1 MTPLVGNASGVTQP
15 EQIEGL
21 VAALDAL
28 AGAVGMVEFDLPTPN
43 RAQHRVDRDR
53 IAADVAGSAARL
65 RHLEAPLLVVVGG
78 VTGAGKS
85 TFVNTMLGRDALA
98 TGPVRPTTSVPA
110 LICHPDDARWFTDDR
125 VLPGLARVEAKE
137 GEHLPAGGNHLRL
150 IRTSAVPPGLA
161 VVDSPDIDS
170 VAAHNRV
177 LADELLDSADL
188 WLWFTSAGKYADEDS
203 MRYLRRARDR
213 RTALAVVLAQ
223 LHTADAEAVLDDFR
237 RKLATEGLSGARVF
251 TIPVA
256 TVSAGRLPSDAVA
269 PVRDWLHALAGE
281 STRRVHRLTTLQGA
295 LDVLKR
301 EVGVVTEALREDLQV
316 SSQLLNDVDRSY
328 GEAADDFAHAL
339 EEGLALRGEVIAR
352 WDRFVGA
359 GRFLKATEAATG
371 QARAWIKTLMK
382 NVGLAEEQRLER
394 QVRVEVAEQIS
405 SIAGRLADLAAA
417 GVVERWSST
426 SAGRALLADAETEL
440 TRRTKEF
447 DERAIDEVR
456 SWQAVVAE
464 RVATVGAQRRLQA
477 RVVSGA
483 ISVAATS
490 AILVALAHAGL
501 TGAEAGIA
509 AAAGA
514 ANQGLLVKLLGEANL
529 RSLVTESRRDL
540 VERFGDMVAPDR
552 QRYRSLLAETAPE
565 QEQLT
570 DVQAALDAAV
580 RASPAARMLQ
590 G

>member
-1 MTPLVGNASGVTQP
+1 VTTA
-15 EQIEGL
+15 EQVEGL

-28 AGAVGMVEFDLPTPN
+28 ADSVRAVEFDLPTPD
-43 RAQHRVDRDR
+43 RDRHRVERDR
-53 IAADVAGSAARL
+53 IAADISGHAARL

-110 LICHPDDARWFTDDR
+110 LVCHPDDARWFTDDR
-125 VLPGLARVEAKE
+125 VLPGLVRVEASQ
-137 GEHLPAGGNHLRL
+137 GEHLPAGGDRLRL

-161 VVDSPDIDS
+161 IIDSPDIDS
-170 VAAHNRV
+170 VAAQNRQ
-177 LADELLDSADL
+177 LADALLDSADL

-213 RTALAVVLAQ
+213 RTALAVVLTQ
-223 LHTADAEAVLDDFR
+223 VHSQDAEPVLEDFR
-237 RKLATEGLSGARVF
+237 RKLTTEGLANAHLF

-269 PVRDWLHALAGE
+269 PVRDWMRALAGE
-281 STRRVHRLTTLQGA
+281 STRRVHRMTTLQGA

-301 EVGVVTEALREDLQV
+301 EVSIVTDALSEDLRV
-316 SSQLLNDVDRSY
+316 SAQLLSDVDRAY
-328 GEAADDFAHAL
+328 GEASSDFGHAL

-394 QVRVEVAEQIS
+394 QVRVEVADQIS
-405 SIAGRLADLAAA
+405 AIAGDLADLAAA
-417 GVVERWSST
+417 GVVERWAAAP
-426 SAGRALLADAETEL
+426 AGRVLLADAETEL
-440 TRRTKEF
+440 TRRSASF
-447 DERAIDEVR
+447 DERAVDEVR
-456 SWQAVVAE
+456 SWQASVAE

-529 RSLVTESRRDL
+529 RSLVGEARRDL
-540 VERFGDMVAPDR
+540 VDRFGDMVAPDR
-552 QRYRSLLAETAPE
+552 QRFRSLVAEAAPE

-570 DVQAALDAAV
+570 AVRAALDAAV
-580 RASPAARMLQ
+580 RAAPVARTLQ